1 MVKLAAGIPMVGTCV
16 LLSAIAAYPVVAWAS
31 EMKAGVAKTVIT
43 PDEPLVI
50 TNGPVATGK
59 LADLYARALVLNDGN
74 GRLVIIT
81 YDLNCLDRA
90 TAPLRQRVRDELGI
104 EPARLILLATHN
116 HNGPI
121 QINPDN
127 FEYGDRLADRLFDL
141 VQEAIANEQGPV
153 HLQFG
158 SGYAYNLMSR
168 GNAPVDYEIQVLKV
182 VAGDRPVALLF
193 NQATHPLQASR
204 SKYEAGHPGFAM
216 DAIEAKMPGVQA
228 MYADAC
234 GGNQFPLRP
243 KAAEGVPDM
252 PRGANVSDE
261 VAEKVARAYADEL
274 VETVLRI
281 ANGPMEDVTGPIT
294 SKREVI
300 SLPLAPPIP
309 KEEALA
315 LAKQFPPDVGFVH
328 YPNDDGYRE
337 TNWVRM
343 LLYWYDKGLP
353 FPTSTT
359 DLVCTDDTFLIHK
372 SDKEMLEKY
381 HDSLPDEFQCVYEE
395 VIVSKI
401 GPMAFVAMQ
410 GEVCAPIGARIKDA
424 FRRDMPIMVF
434 GYMGEHNLYIPTREL
449 VRQKA
454 YQGIVIQIQYAS
466 PVGWAP
472 EVEDEMVDNVCS
484 VVKSVMAKPVTN

>member
-1 MVKLAAGIPMVGTCV
+1 MIGPPQKYSAIGVCL
-16 LLSAIAAYPVVAWAS
+16 LLSMIALAPIPAWAL
-31 EMKAGVAKTVIT
+31 EMKAGVAKAVIT
-43 PDEPLVI
+43 PDKPLVI

-59 LADLYARALVLNDGN
+59 LTDIYARALVLNDGD

-90 TAPLRQRVRDELGI
+90 TAPLRTRVRDELGI
-104 EPARLILLATHN
+104 DPSRLILLATHN

-127 FEYGDRLADRLFDL
+127 FAYGDWLAGRLFDL
-141 VQEAIANEQGPV
+141 VKEAIAYERGPV
-153 HLQFG
+153 TLHFG

-168 GNAPVDYEIQVLKV
+168 GSAPVDYEVQMLKV
-182 VAGDRPVALLF
+182 VAGDQPLALLF

-204 SKYEAGHPGFAM
+204 SMYGAGHPGYAM
-216 DAIEAKMPGVQA
+216 DEIETKMPGVQA

-234 GGNQFPLRP
+234 GGNQFPRRP
-243 KAAEGVPDM
+243 KDVEGVPEM
-252 PRGANVSDE
+252 PRGASVSDE
-261 VAEKVARAYADEL
+261 VREKVARAFAKEL
-274 VETVLRI
+274 AETVLDI
-281 ANGPMEDVTGPIT
+281 ANGPLHDVTGPIT
-294 SKREVI
+294 SKLETI
-300 SLPLAPPIP
+300 SLPLAPPIS
-309 KEEALA
+309 KNEARK
-315 LAKQFPPDVGFVH
+315 LAKEFPPDVGLVH
-328 YPNDDGYRE
+328 YPNPDGYRE

-353 FPTSTT
+353 FPTTTT
-359 DLVCTDDTFLIHK
+359 DMVCTDDTFLILK

-381 HDSLPDEFQCVYEE
+381 DYSLPDEFQCVYEE
-395 VIVSKI
+395 TIVSKI

-424 FRRDMPIMVF
+424 FRRDMPIMAF

-472 EVEDEMVDNVCS
+472 EVEDEMVRSVISMVRS
-484 VVKSVMAKPVTN
+484 VVQEPTEE

>member
-1 MVKLAAGIPMVGTCV
+1 MVKPAEGFSVIGTWA
-16 LLSAIAAYPVVAWAS
+16 LLGVIALFPISAWAF
-31 EMKAGVAKTVIT
+31 EMKAGVAKAVIT
-43 PDEPLVI
+43 PEEPLVI

-59 LADLYARALVLNDGN
+59 LTDLHARALVLNDGE

-90 TAPLRQRVRDELGI
+90 TAPLRKRVRDELGI
-104 EPARLILLATHN
+104 DPARLILLATHN

-127 FEYGDRLADRLFDL
+127 FEYGDWLADRLFSL
-141 VQEAIANEQGPV
+141 IEEAIANERGPV
-153 HLQFG
+153 TIQFG

-182 VAGDRPVALLF
+182 VAGDQPVALLF
-193 NQATHPLQASR
+193 NQPTHPLQASQ
-204 SKYEAGHPGFAM
+204 SMYGAGHPGYAM
-216 DAIEAKMPGVQA
+216 DEIEAKMPGVQA

-243 KAAEGVPDM
+243 KEIDGVPEM
-252 PRGANVSDE
+252 PRGASVSDE
-261 VAEKVARAYADEL
+261 VREKVARAFAKEM
-274 VETVLRI
+274 VETVLGI
-281 ANGPMEDVTGPIT
+281 TKGPLQDVTGPMT
-294 SKREVI
+294 STLEVI

-309 KEEALA
+309 KEEALE

-328 YPNDDGYRE
+328 YPNADGYRE

-343 LLYWYDKGLP
+343 LLYWYDNGLP
-353 FPTSTT
+353 FPTTTT

-381 HDSLPDEFQCVYEE
+381 DYSLPDEFQCEYEE
-395 VIVSKI
+395 VIVSQI
-401 GPMAFVAMQ
+401 GPLAFVAMQ
-410 GEVCAPIGARIKDA
+410 GEVCAPIGARIKDV

-449 VRQKA
+449 VRQQA

-472 EVEDEMVDNVCS
+472 EVEDEMVDGV
-484 VVKSVMAKPVTN
+484 VRMVKSVIKE